1 MLKRIANG
9 QQINCN
15 QWVLLIK
22 LWSLHYDDENDD
34 HNGDNLDDEN
44 EQIPDK
50 YHYLLGT
57 IMWENLD
64 RSQPTP
70 I

>member
-1 MLKRIANG
+1 MLKRITNG
-9 QQINCN
+9 QHQVQINCN

-34 HNGDNLDDEN
+34 HNGDHLDDEN

-57 IMWENLD
+57 IMW
-64 RSQPTP
+64 
-70 I
+70 